1 MIQISRGDDLH
12 VHLRNG
18 DMMKMVVPLI
28 RSGGISRVLVMP
40 NLVPPITTV
49 EMAINYRKELQAIDD
64 KVDYLMTLYLNPSL
78 TPDEIRSAAKN
89 GIVGVKSYPKGVTTN
104 SESGIENYEIYYP
117 IFEVMEQENLILN
130 IHGEM
135 PSDHSKDICIINAE
149 EMFLPELEKIHKN
162 FPKLRIVLEHVTSKA
177 AVEKVKSLGET
188 VGATIT
194 VHHLELTIDDVA
206 GKNHHFCKPIAKHP
220 RDRKAIIQA
229 ITERN
234 PKFFLGSDS
243 APHPR
248 HLKEC
253 QTACAGVFTSPFIL
267 PYLATIFEKL
277 NCLVYL
283 PQFISEN
290 GRKFYNLPE
299 KSNKQEDYI
308 WLVRRESSLKIPDE
322 FFYGPLDDPEGSV
335 VPFWAG
341 KELPWHISEIV

>member
-1 MIQISRGDDLH
+1 
-12 VHLRNG
+12 VHLRS
-18 DMMKMVVPLI
+18 DSMMKMVVPLI
-28 RSGGISRVLVMP
+28 RFGGISRVLVMP
-40 NLVPPITTV
+40 NLVPPITNV
-49 EMAINYRKELQAIDD
+49 EMAVNYRKELEAIDNQ
-64 KVDYLMTLYLNPSL
+64 VEYLMTLYLNPSL
-78 TPDEIRSAAKN
+78 TPDEIRLASKN

-117 IFEVMEQENLILN
+117 IFKVMEEENLILN
-130 IHGEM
+130 LHGEM
-135 PSDHSKDICIINAE
+135 PSDHGKDICVLNAE
-149 EMFLPELEKIHKN
+149 EKFLPELEKIHQK

-177 AVEKVKSLGET
+177 AVEKVKSLGRT

-194 VHHLELTIDDVA
+194 VHHMELTIDDVA
-206 GKNHHFCKPIAKHP
+206 GKNHHFCKPIAKFPH
-220 RDRKAIIQA
+220 DREA
-229 ITERN
+229 ITQVILERN

-277 NCLVYL
+277 NCLDYL
-283 PQFISEN
+283 EQFTSEN

-299 KSNKQEDYI
+299 KSGLTEKI
-308 WLVRRESSLKIPDE
+308 LLIKKPLKIPEE
-322 FFYGPLDDPEGSV
+322 FHFGDKEKPEGSV

-341 KELPWHISEIV
+341 KELPWSIQLVE